1 MIKMKAVKAAKMNI
15 GVLADTDKR
24 IWYYHGLLNRG
35 KVDAQYGIDLTLSK
49 NAETILRIMS
59 FTHGGF
65 DILIIDFSRIALKI
79 LLDYI
84 LKKNEEIVVVLGKSS
99 GFEFRHYKNGEIIST
114 EVLGD
119 SNSDFYNKVIEILDK
134 IFEVES
140 SEKEV
145 QTE

>member
-1 MIKMKAVKAAKMNI
+1 MIKMKAVKVAKMNI

-35 KVDAQYGIDLTLSK
+35 KSDAQYGIDLTLSK

-59 FTHGGF
+59 FMHGGF

-84 LKKNEEIVVVLGKSS
+84 LKKNEEIVVVLRKSS
-99 GFEFRHYKNGEIIST
+99 GFEFRYYKNREIIST

-134 IFEVES
+134 IFEAES

>member
-1 MIKMKAVKAAKMNI
+1 
-15 GVLADTDKR
+15 
-24 IWYYHGLLNRG
+24 
-35 KVDAQYGIDLTLSK
+35 
-49 NAETILRIMS
+49 MS

-134 IFEVES
+134 IFETES